1 MRYAADLSTADD
13 TKLTEAGSQ
22 APARAAAEASR
33 VTLVIY
39 NDEARPPTTTVIA
52 LANQA
57 ELSIGR
63 SRSAGVMIDSERVS
77 RIHAT
82 FARNDLEIT
91 VADAG
96 SRNGTWVNGEQ
107 ITGPRRLA
115 SGDEVV
121 VGPASIV
128 LSITSGTLARSN
140 LESTRY
146 LDERLAAEVDR
157 GLQYQRSFGLAMIS
171 LAGAQDAIDEA
182 TDLMSSSL
190 RPMEVLAEY
199 APGVLAIV
207 MPELDAAAT
216 ERAVGVLFEKLATS
230 TPTLAVAVG
239 VAAFPEHS
247 TAAGGLISRARA
259 ALETV
264 RLGGKSGI
272 GGPPEDPVADLGDVV
287 VVDPKMARIHEQLRK
302 VAEHSIT
309 VLIRGETGVGKEV
322 IAGAIHAASGRRGPL
337 IRINCA
343 SLPESLLESELFGHE
358 RGAFTGA
365 DRRKTGYFEAAHGGT
380 LFLDEVGEM
389 TPALQAKLLRV
400 LEQRRITRVGG
411 VEEVEVNV
419 RVICATHRDL
429 EAECRRNAFRSD
441 LYFRISAF
449 TIVVPPLRDR
459 PVEIEQLA
467 RSFLQQ
473 SALLNGR
480 APPALSQGALEAL
493 RRYSWPG
500 NVRELRNAVERA
512 MVLHTSGAIGVEDL
526 PDAVRDA
533 RGGMFG
539 GLGPELVEHGLGD
552 IRAHLAHLESDAI
565 VAALDAA
572 AGNQTEAAKQLGIS
586 RRTLIYRME
595 KYGLKPLP
603 PAKREPPAG

>member
-1 MRYAADLSTADD
+1 M
-13 TKLTEAGSQ
+13 
-22 APARAAAEASR
+22 
-33 VTLVIY
+33 TLVVY
-39 NDEARPPTTTVIA
+39 DQDAGGGAGATSVIT
-52 LANQA
+52 LPDR
-57 ELSIGR
+57 EKRTIGR
-63 SRSAGVMIDSERVS
+63 SRTADIAIDSERLS

-82 FARNDLEIT
+82 FTRHGFDVE
-91 VADAG
+91 VEDAG

-107 ITGPRRLA
+107 ISGPRRLV
-115 SGDEVV
+115 SGDEVLVGSASV
-121 VGPASIV
+121 VIG
-128 LSITSGTLARSN
+128 ITSGTSARPR

-157 GLQYQRSFGLAMIS
+157 GLHYQRQFGLALVALHGPPEAM
-171 LAGAQDAIDEA
+171 DEA
-182 TDLMSSSL
+182 TDLISAAL

-216 ERAVGVLFEKLATS
+216 DRTASALLVKAV
-230 TPTLAVAVG
+230 PTTGELTIAVG
-239 VAAFPEHS
+239 VAGFPEHS
-247 TAAGGLISRARA
+247 TTAGGLIARARA

-264 RLGGKSGI
+264 RESGTGGVGR
-272 GGPPEDPVADLGDVV
+272 PPEDPVADLGEVV
-287 VVDPKMARIHEQLRK
+287 VADPKMARIHEHLRK

-309 VLIRGETGVGKEV
+309 VLVRGETGVGKEV
-322 IAGAIHAASGRRGPL
+322 IAGAIHAASDRRRGPL

-343 SLPESLLESELFGHE
+343 SLPETLLESELFGHE

-380 LFLDEVGEM
+380 LFLDEIGEM

-411 VEEVEVNV
+411 VEEVEVDV

-429 EAECRRNAFRSD
+429 EAECKQNTFRSD

-459 PVEIEQLA
+459 PAEIEQLA

-473 SALLNGR
+473 SATQLR
-480 APPALSQGALEAL
+480 RSPPALTAAALHAL

-500 NVRELRNAVERA
+500 NVRELRNAMERA
-512 MVLHTSGAIGVEDL
+512 MVLHIGGTIGLEDL
-526 PDAVRDA
+526 PDSIREA
-533 RGGMFG
+533 RADGPNATSPPTATEGGP
-539 GLGPELVEHGLGD
+539 LD
-552 IRAHLAHLESDAI
+552 IRAHLAQLERDAI
-565 VAALDAA
+565 ASALDAVM
-572 AGNQTEAAKQLGIS
+572 GNQTEAAKQLGIS

-595 KYGLKPLP
+595 KHGLKPLP
-603 PAKREPPAG
+603 PAKRDLQG

>member
-1 MRYAADLSTADD
+1 MDD

-22 APARAAAEASR
+22 VPARPAAEASR

-39 NDEARPPTTTVIA
+39 NDEARPPATIVVP
-52 LANQA
+52 LAADA
-57 ELSIGR
+57 ELTIGR
-63 SRSAGVMIDSERVS
+63 SRAAGVTIDSERVS
-77 RIHAT
+77 RIHAAFT
-82 FARNDLEIT
+82 RSGGGVT

-96 SRNGTWVNGEQ
+96 SRNGTWVNGTQ
-107 ITGPRRLA
+107 ITDPRRLA

-128 LSITSGTLARSN
+128 LSITSDTLVRSN

-157 GLQYQRSFGLAMIS
+157 GLHYQRAFGLAMIELGGS
-171 LAGAQDAIDEA
+171 QDAVDEA
-182 TDLMSSSL
+182 TDLVSSSL

-216 ERAVGVLFEKLATS
+216 AR
-230 TPTLAVAVG
+230 AVAVLIEKVAPSHPALAISVG
-239 VAAFPEHS
+239 VAGFPEHS

-259 ALETV
+259 ALEAI
-264 RLGGKSGI
+264 RLTGKAGI
-272 GGPPEDPVADLGDVV
+272 GGPPEDPVADVGDVV

-358 RGAFTGA
+358 KGAFTGA

-429 EAECRRNAFRSD
+429 EAECRRNMFRSD

-459 PVEIEQLA
+459 PMEIEQLA
-467 RSFLQQ
+467 RAFLQQ
-473 SALLNGR
+473 SAQLHGR
-480 APPALSQGALEAL
+480 QPPALSQGALDAL
-493 RRYSWPG
+493 RRYTWPG

-512 MVLHTSGAIGVEDL
+512 MVLHIGGVIGVEDL
-526 PDAVRDA
+526 PDAVREA
-533 RGGMFG
+533 RDGRSIVT
-539 GLGPELVEHGLGD
+539 GPEIGEHGLGD
-552 IRAHLAHLESDAI
+552 IRAHLAHLERDAI
-565 VAALDAA
+565 VAALDACT
-572 AGNQTEAAKQLGIS
+572 GNQTEAAKQLGIS

-603 PAKREPPAG
+603 PAKREPPG